1 MDVNVLTYK
10 GQLVAKCF
18 KQIHAINYDE
28 TLSPVAMLKFIRIL
42 LAIATH
48 YDYKI
53 W

>member
-1 MDVNVLTYK
+1 MDGNVHTYK
-10 GQLVAKCF
+10 GRLVTKGF
-18 KQIHAINYDE
+18 KQIHGIDCDE